1 MNFGNTISFNI
12 FHSVHSGPE
21 LEDDDNSDTI
31 NSHVPS
37 ENDRDDVESG
47 FSPDIS
53 DLELYHDHID
63 SAETLQE
70 LAQHEKTALLWC
82 KGSVKLS

>member
-12 FHSVHSGPE
+12 FHSVHSGSE

-37 ENDRDDVESG
+37 ENDRDDVESC
-47 FSPDIS
+47 FSPDNS
-53 DLELYHDHID
+53 DLELNHDQQKQIQQKHFKN
-63 SAETLQE
+63 L
-70 LAQHEKTALLWC
+70 
-82 KGSVKLS
+82 VKSFY